1 MNLHFQGI
9 IRASVTQEH
18 DAPQTKS
25 IMPSLEIKLPA
36 LTEEARR
43 KGPTSSI
50 PTEHTAHRTEEEE
63 EEEDEDDDWDAFQS
77 FPASTSEVMS
87 ISKVES
93 ATEEPDFV
101 EKASVSDID
110 YVNENFQE
118 HMGPMP
124 PNKIAESIDEDRTAV
139 DAEMT
144 TDSLSGRHP
153 LDEHVDCPEA
163 SNDHHEEKTEAA
175 GNCENDQVSDIKP
188 VAYPD
193 EYTEELGDHHQER
206 DGTVA
211 ADKGSDPAS
220 SDLASIEDT
229 KGSVQTYIPDDES
242 TLPEISGSDVSKHPG
257 ETDDRI
263 HREQNAENDA
273 AITSEIKGNNKSTE
287 VGSEDETEKTEV
299 VSDTAKS

>member
-1 MNLHFQGI
+1 
-9 IRASVTQEH
+9 
-18 DAPQTKS
+18 
-25 IMPSLEIKLPA
+25 MPSLEIKLPA

-110 YVNENFQE
+110 YVNDNFQE

-193 EYTEELGDHHQER
+193 EYTEELGDHHH
-206 DGTVA
+206 GTVA